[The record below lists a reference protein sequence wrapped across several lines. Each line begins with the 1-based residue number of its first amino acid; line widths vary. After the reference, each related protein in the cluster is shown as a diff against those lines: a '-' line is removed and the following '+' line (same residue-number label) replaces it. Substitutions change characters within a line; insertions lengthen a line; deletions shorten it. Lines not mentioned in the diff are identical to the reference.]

1 MPGSTSLPNES
12 TSLPL
17 QVETNQAAS
26 SVDDASWTSTPFL
39 WKGVR
44 LAVLMVIGVLA
55 CALHP
60 LDLHSS
66 ATPSH
71 LVREVAFIPMTM
83 PSSRGGTSPSSPTAF
98 RSAAQPGALRV
109 SLPAMKQSVEW
120 LAVDSEVDFWRRF
133 LGWKPKPD
141 FEDHVPKEPPTEL
154 RSLPARKQSL
164 EWQAAESEVDFWR
177 RFFGWSQEGK
187 PRRPT

>member
-1 MPGSTSLPNES
+1 MPGSTFFPNQS
-12 TSLPL
+12 TTLPL

-26 SVDDASWTSTPFL
+26 SLDDTSWTSTRFA
-39 WKGVR
+39 WKGVV

-66 ATPSH
+66 ATPSRP
-71 LVREVAFIPMTM
+71 VREVAFIPMAM
-83 PSSRGGTSPSSPTAF
+83 PSFRGGNSPASPTAF

-109 SLPAMKQSVEW
+109 SRPAMKQSAEW
-120 LAVDSEVDFWRRF
+120 LAVDSEVDFWRNF
-133 LGWKPKPD
+133 LGWKRKPD
-141 FEDHVPKEPPTEL
+141 FEEHVPQEPPTEL

-164 EWQAAESEVDFWR
+164 EWQVVESEVDFWR
-177 RFFGWSQEGK
+177 RFFGWS
-187 PRRPT
+187 RA